1 MQTIF
6 KNEDERDNGKRTNS
20 MVFII
25 YVGRISKYVE
35 EEFVGEFRI
44 RRSRIWI
51 SGRIFVGIKKGVWRM
66 R

>member
-1 MQTIF
+1 
-6 KNEDERDNGKRTNS
+6 

-44 RRSRIWI
+44 RRSRIWV